1 MARGRIV
8 VAEGAI
14 ERRRVRETE
23 RDKRGEWGDPGGF
36 LCHVLLLFLAE
47 QPVTPHDS
55 GPTPNLVVTSSL
67 STEYL
72 ANLEMAALPERLRD
86 LEGKLARA
94 KEGKSR
100 FLLTLSHIICIG

>member
-23 RDKRGEWGDPGGF
+23 REKRGEWGDPGGF

-47 QPVTPHDS
+47 QPVT
-55 GPTPNLVVTSSL
+55 
-67 STEYL
+67 
-72 ANLEMAALPERLRD
+72 
-86 LEGKLARA
+86 
-94 KEGKSR
+94 
-100 FLLTLSHIICIG
+100 